1 MVRKFDSGHLALE
14 KHATLMVPRL
24 EVCSSQ
30 EATTVFNA
38 RSMFF
43 WTPSVI
49 GSWLLDIPAI
59 IRLTDSEKFL
69 ELLILRHQINILERQ
84 VKRPHISS
92 LVFR

>member
-1 MVRKFDSGHLALE
+1 
-14 KHATLMVPRL
+14 
-24 EVCSSQ
+24 
-30 EATTVFNA
+30 
-38 RSMFF
+38 MFF